1 MATGIR
7 IKHCSVKLKKSKIPG
22 LFFVGVISLSIT
34 AGLNINRL
42 PDASASITTDRSA
55 AHNLENKIAQDGTLI
70 QTLVTKLN
78 QAHAQDTLLTQHE
91 HSLEKALLQDQKNQ
105 SAMKRQLRQV
115 AIEAY
120 VSTNSQNNSI
130 LSIPA
135 TGTAAASV
143 YSGIAGGTLSTA
155 IAKFQIDQART
166 RTAGIELS
174 KTQKALN
181 TTIANLQQ
189 SKMAADEA
197 IATDDSLL
205 TQVKGNINAILA
217 AEAQRNLARQQQ
229 AELEMA
235 HRAAAVAAANQ
246 ASAQAPA
253 RQVIQVTAQNL
264 GTYANPLRSIA
275 ALSSDRIDQ
284 GVDYTGYG
292 PIYAVG
298 DGVVLSTYN
307 GGWPGGTFICYRLT
321 DGPASGLVVYAAED
335 INPTVQVGQS
345 VNANTVIG
353 DVYEGPDGIE
363 TGWAAPAADGLTMAS
378 ANGQFY
384 GSNSTAFGANFSQLL
399 QSLGAPGGALQNP
412 PTGAVPPGWPS
423 F

>member
-1 MATGIR
+1 MAMSIQ

-22 LFFVGVISLSIT
+22 LLFLGVISLSAT
-34 AGLNINRL
+34 TGLNINKS
-42 PDASASITTDRSA
+42 PGASASITTDRSTE
-55 AHNLENKIAQDGTLI
+55 HQLENKIAQDGVLI

-78 QAHAQDTLLTQHE
+78 QAHAQDVLLTRHE
-91 HSLEKALLQDQKNQ
+91 HSLEKALLQDEKNQ
-105 SAMKRQLRQV
+105 STMKQQLRKV
-115 AIEAY
+115 AIESY
-120 VSTNSQNNSI
+120 VSTNSQSNSV

-166 RTAGIELS
+166 RTAGIELA

-181 TTIANLQQ
+181 TTITNLQQ
-189 SKMAADEA
+189 AKMAADEA

-205 TQVKGNINAILA
+205 SQVKGNINVILA
-217 AEAQRNLARQQQ
+217 AEAKMNLVRQQQ
-229 AELEMA
+229 AELAMA
-235 HRAAAVAAANQ
+235 HRAEAVAAANRT
-246 ASAQAPA
+246 AAAPA
-253 RQVIQVTAQNL
+253 PRHVIQVTAQNL
-264 GTYANPLRSIA
+264 GTYANPLRSISGLA
-275 ALSSDRIDQ
+275 VDRIDQ
-284 GVDYTGYG
+284 GVDYGGYG

-321 DGPASGLVVYAAED
+321 DGPAAGLVVYAAED
-335 INPTVQVGQS
+335 INPTVQVGQT

-353 DVYEGPDGIE
+353 NVYEGPDGIE
-363 TGWAAPAADGLTMAS
+363 TGWASPAADGLTMAA
-378 ANGQFY
+378 ANGQYY
-384 GSNSTAFGANFSQLL
+384 GSNTTAFGANFSQLL